1 MSTRVT
7 HLLQLFQK
15 FQTAFPIGS
24 IILSTHIFH
33 KKIWYNEKN
42 RSFRLFYILKGV
54 IR

>member
-1 MSTRVT
+1 MSTCVT
-7 HLLQLFQK
+7 HLLQLIQK
-15 FQTAFPIGS
+15 LSIVFPIGS
-24 IILSTHIFH
+24 IILSTYIFH